1 MFKYLL
7 INKKRLLMFFLIVFL
22 YHTMVGLGNFIYF
35 VRGKFSITDSETL
48 KFVFIMEMTGV
59 YSYLLLLPFIIWFV
73 DRYPINKK
81 NLHMYIPL
89 HLLASIFFGVS
100 HTMLMYIVRQLIFW
114 IIDFHYKGYKY
125 GNPISRIPMEYTHQ
139 FFSYWFWYGVVQVIN
154 FVRKHHEQELKTAR
168 LEEQL
173 TKTRLD
179 ALQTQLH
186 PHFLFNTL
194 NMISSIMYK
203 DIKAADTMI
212 ANLSDLLRITLSKT
226 NQQEHALEKELEL
239 VQYYIEIMKARFRD
253 NVNIEMKI
261 DKKTLK
267 AAVPFF
273 ILQPLIENS
282 IKYSMT
288 GAKKAEIKLNSQK
301 INGRLKIIIEDNG
314 PGVSTSLE
322 QLMQKG
328 FGLSNTVKRL
338 QNLYESDFDFNLENL
353 NDGGLRL
360 TIEIPFQA
368 ATKGKETNE

>member
-1 MFKYLL
+1 
-7 INKKRLLMFFLIVFL
+7 MFFLIVFI
-22 YHTMVGLGNFIYF
+22 YYTMVGLGNFIYF
-35 VRGKFSITDSETL
+35 VHAKLLTTDPKTL

-59 YSYLLLLPFIIWFV
+59 YSHFLLLPFIIWFA
-73 DRYPINKK
+73 DRYPIKK
-81 NLHMYIPL
+81 KRLTVYILL
-89 HLLASIFFGVS
+89 HLLASIVFGIS
-100 HTMLMYIVRQLIFW
+100 HTMLMYLSRQLIFW
-114 IIDFHYKGYKY
+114 IINFHFDGYNY
-125 GNPISRIPMEYTHQ
+125 SPIHKIPMEYTHQ
-139 FFSYWFWYGVVQVIN
+139 FFSYWSWYGVVQVIN
-154 FVRKHHEQELKTAR
+154 FVRRHHEQELKTAR

-173 TKTRLD
+173 TKVRLE

-212 ANLSDLLRITLSKT
+212 ANLSDLLRITLDKT
-226 NQQEHALEKELEL
+226 NQQKHALEKELEL
-239 VQYYIEIMKARFRD
+239 VQYYCEIMKARFRD

-273 ILQPLIENS
+273 IVQPLIENS

-288 GAKKAEIKLNSQK
+288 GVKKVEIRLGSQK
-301 INGRLKIIIEDNG
+301 TNGRLKIVIEDNG
-314 PGVSTSLE
+314 PGVSISLE

-338 QNLYESDFDFNLENL
+338 RSLYESDFDFNLENL
-353 NDGGLRL
+353 RDGGLRI
-360 TIEIPFQA
+360 TIEIPFQLE
-368 ATKGKETNE
+368 TKREKPNE